1 MASQV
6 RHPRWDNRKGSNM
19 RSTRSAPGGSDFLS
33 IAVDAARMGA
43 FHFDVEN
50 NRLTYS
56 DELLALLGIDKAQ
69 FGGTMEAVDVVMHPD
84 DIVQCRRALTAG
96 DRLDHDFR
104 IIRPDGEVRWMH
116 WRGDIVRRR
125 DGAPVEV
132 CGVTL
137 DVTDRKR
144 VEENVHLIMKELSHR
159 SKNLMAVVQAI
170 SWQTAQRS
178 LDLEEFEQLFTQR
191 LEALARCQDLLV
203 KRDWRWVLLE
213 DLVRAQL
220 EPFLDS
226 ANERLV
232 AHGPALQLT
241 PVAAQ
246 DLGLALHELATNAS
260 KYGALS
266 APTGKVDV
274 GWAVAAGTKHFHMTW
289 RESGGPIVNQPV
301 RKGFGSTVITGTLSR
316 TFNGKAELEYRPEG
330 VSWELTAPLGR
341 LACISPAR

>member
-1 MASQV
+1 
-6 RHPRWDNRKGSNM
+6 
-19 RSTRSAPGGSDFLS
+19 
-33 IAVDAARMGA
+33 MGA

-56 DELLALLGIDKAQ
+56 DELLAFLGADEAQ
-69 FGGTMEAVDVVMHPD
+69 FGGTKGTVAAVMHPD
-84 DIVQCRRALTAG
+84 DVAQCRRALTAG

-104 IIRPDGEVRWMH
+104 IIRPNGEVRWMH

-125 DGAPVEV
+125 DGAPIEV

-137 DVTDRKR
+137 DVTERKR
-144 VEENVHLIMKELSHR
+144 MEENVQMTVKELSHR

-170 SWQTAQRS
+170 SWQTAQNS
-178 LDLEEFEQLFTQR
+178 LDLEDFEQRFAQR
-191 LEALARCQDLLV
+191 LEALARSQDLLV
-203 KRDWRWVLLE
+203 KLDWRWVSLQ

-226 ANERLV
+226 AGERLV
-232 AHGPALQLT
+232 VRGPALLLM
-241 PVAAQ
+241 PGGAQ

-266 APTGKVDV
+266 APNGKVDI
-274 GWAVAAGTKHFHMTW
+274 GWTVVDGPAAGAKHFHMTW
-289 RESGGPIVNQPV
+289 RESGGPTVNQPA
-301 RKGFGSTVITGTLSR
+301 RKGFGSMVITATVSR

-330 VSWELTAPLGR
+330 VYWELTAPMGS
-341 LACISPAR
+341 LAFTAPARLSG

>member
-1 MASQV
+1 
-6 RHPRWDNRKGSNM
+6 
-19 RSTRSAPGGSDFLS
+19 
-33 IAVDAARMGA
+33 MGA

-56 DELLALLGIDKAQ
+56 DELLDL
-69 FGGTMEAVDVVMHPD
+69 FGTEKSVVDGTTGAVDIVMHPD
-84 DIVQCRRALTAG
+84 DIVRCRRVLNAR
-96 DRLDHDFR
+96 DRLDDDFR

-116 WRGDIVRRR
+116 WRGEIVRRH
-125 DGAPVEV
+125 DGAPIEV
-132 CGVTL
+132 RGVTL

-144 VEENVHLIMKELSHR
+144 VEDNVHLIVKELSHR

-178 LDLEEFEQLFTQR
+178 VDLEEFERLFTQR

-203 KRDWRWVLLE
+203 SRDWQWVALE

-220 EPFLDS
+220 EPFLDN
-226 ANERLV
+226 AMERLL
-232 AHGPALQLT
+232 ADGPALLLM
-241 PVAAQ
+241 PLAAQ

-266 APTGKVDV
+266 APTGKVDISWTV
-274 GWAVAAGTKHFHMTW
+274 TDYAGAAGAKQFRMTW
-289 RESGGPIVNQPV
+289 RESGGPRVSRPV
-301 RKGFGSTVITGTLSR
+301 RQGFGSTVITATLAR

-330 VSWELTAPLGR
+330 VSWELTAPLGNPVF
-341 LACISPAR
+341 IFPAR

>member
-1 MASQV
+1 
-6 RHPRWDNRKGSNM
+6 M
-19 RSTRSAPGGSDFLS
+19 RSIRSAPSGSGFLS
-33 IAVDAARMGA
+33 IAIDAARMGA

-56 DELLALLGIDKAQ
+56 DELLTLFGMDKAR
-69 FGGTMEAVDVVMHPD
+69 FGGTLEAIDVVMHPD
-84 DIVQCRRALTAG
+84 DIVQCRKVLAAG

-125 DGAPVEV
+125 DGAPIEV

-144 VEENVHLIMKELSHR
+144 VEEHADLIMKELSHR

-178 LDLEEFEQLFTQR
+178 LDLEEFEQNFTQR

-203 KRDWRWVLLE
+203 KQDWRWVALE

-226 ANERLV
+226 AKERLV
-232 AHGPALQLT
+232 ARGPALQLT

-246 DLGLALHELATNAS
+246 DLRLALHELATNAS
-260 KYGALS
+260 KYGALL
-266 APTGKVDV
+266 APTGKVDI
-274 GWAVAAGTKHFHMTW
+274 GWTVVDGAGPTDPKHFHMTW
-289 RESGGPIVNQPV
+289 RESGGPMVNEPV
-301 RKGFGSTVITGTLSR
+301 RRGFGSTVITRTVPR
-316 TFNGKAELEYRPEG
+316 TFSGKAELEYRPEG
-330 VSWELTAPLGR
+330 VSWVLTAPMGR
-341 LACISPAR
+341 LIAELQRNR